1 MKIVI
6 IGGVAA
12 GLSTATKIKRENRDT
27 VVTVYAKGQ
36 FISYGSCGL
45 PYFITDII
53 KTPNELISKD
63 AERLKSEYDIQ
74 VHTNHEVTH
83 VDAIKKQI
91 TVMDK
96 SSNNI
101 IVDNYD
107 ELVIASGASSVLPS
121 VKGLNESSCYQLRD
135 LEDGIQL
142 KAEIIKPENKKVL
155 VIGSGYIG
163 LEVVEALSDY
173 GKEVILVNRS
183 ENLLKSYDQEIS
195 DKILELLTSN
205 GVKLHLGEKLEE
217 VGEKFVKTDKGV
229 YEADIIVVALGNK
242 PNTDFLIN
250 TGVEMLENGAIVV
263 DSQMKTSVQNIYA
276 AGDCATVHHLLKK
289 KPAYIPLATNAS
301 KQGKILAQVLM
312 GKNIIMPPVLGS
324 NAIKIFDYHFSKTG
338 LSEKEAIEEGYN
350 VGSNFVKA
358 HTKPK
363 YYPGSKA
370 IYIKIIYEIDSHI
383 LLGAQIF
390 GQEDVVLRV
399 DVFAACIYNKMTTEQ
414 IEYLDLCYAPPF
426 SGVWDAI
433 NVSAGTVK

>member
-12 GLSTATKIKRENRDT
+12 GLSAATKIKRENKET

-45 PYFITDII
+45 PYFITDTI
-53 KTPNELISKD
+53 KTHTELISKD
-63 AERLKSEYDIQ
+63 ADRLKSEYGIQ
-74 VHTNHEVTH
+74 VYTNHEVIH
-83 VDAIKKQI
+83 VDPLKKQI
-91 TVMDK
+91 KVKDHL
-96 SSNNI
+96 SNSYFK
-101 IVDNYD
+101 DDYD
-107 ELVIASGASSVLPS
+107 DLVIATGAASIFPN
-121 VKGLNESSCYQLRD
+121 VKGLDEVHCFQLRD
-135 LEDGIQL
+135 LEDGIRL
-142 KAEIIKPENKKVL
+142 KAEILRPENKRVL

-173 GKEVILVNRS
+173 GKEVTLVNRS
-183 ENLLKSYDQEIS
+183 ENLLKSYDQEVS
-195 DKILELLTSN
+195 DKILELLISKD
-205 GVKLHLGEKLEE
+205 VKLHLGEKLEE
-217 VGEKFVKTDKGV
+217 VGDKFVKTDKGM

-242 PNTDFLIN
+242 PNTDFLID
-250 TGVEMLENGAIVV
+250 TGIEMLSNGAIVV
-263 DSQMKTSVQNIYA
+263 DSQMRTSLKNIYA
-276 AGDCATVHHLLKK
+276 AGDCATVSHLLKK

-312 GKNIIMPPVLGS
+312 GKNISMPPVLGS

-350 VGSNFVKA
+350 VGSNFVKT
-358 HTKPK
+358 HTKPS

-370 IYIKIIYEIDSHI
+370 IFIKIIYEIDTHI
-383 LLGAQIF
+383 VLGVQIF

-399 DVFAACIYNKMTTEQ
+399 DVFAACIFNKMTTEQ

>member
-12 GLSTATKIKRENRDT
+12 GLSAATKIKRENKEA

-45 PYFITDII
+45 PYFLTDTI
-53 KTPNELISKD
+53 KTHTELISKD
-63 AERLKSEYDIQ
+63 PERLKLEYGIQ
-74 VHTNHEVTH
+74 THTNHEVIH
-83 VDAIKKQI
+83 VDSAKKQI
-91 TVMDK
+91 TVKDL
-96 SSNNI
+96 SSNRTF
-101 IVDNYD
+101 VDDYD
-107 ELVIASGASSVLPS
+107 ELVIATGAASVLPN
-121 VKGLNESSCYQLRD
+121 VKGLDEVHCFQLRD

-142 KAEIIKPENKKVL
+142 KAEILKPENKRVL

-173 GKEVILVNRS
+173 GKEVTLVNRS
-183 ENLLKSYDQEIS
+183 ENLLKSYDQEVS
-195 DKILELLTSN
+195 DKILELLISRS
-205 GVKLHLGEKLEE
+205 VKLHLGEKLEE
-217 VGEKFVKTDKGV
+217 VGDKFVKTDKGT

-242 PNTDFLIN
+242 PNTEFLID
-250 TGVEMLENGAIVV
+250 TGIDMLSNGAIVV
-263 DSQMKTSVQNIYA
+263 DSQMKTSLKNIYA
-276 AGDCATVHHLLKK
+276 AGDCATVSHLLKK
-289 KPAYIPLATNAS
+289 KPTYIPLATNAS

-312 GKNIIMPPVLGS
+312 GKNISMPPVLGS

-358 HTKPK
+358 HTKPS

-370 IYIKIIYEIDSHI
+370 IFIKIIYEIDTHI
-383 LLGAQIF
+383 VLGVQIF

-399 DVFAACIYNKMTTEQ
+399 DVFAACIFNKMTTEQ

>member
-12 GLSTATKIKRENRDT
+12 GLSAATKIKRENKEA
-27 VVTVYAKGQ
+27 VVTVYARGQ

-45 PYFITDII
+45 PYFITDTI
-53 KTPNELISKD
+53 KTHTELISKD
-63 AERLKSEYDIQ
+63 ADRLKSEYGIQ
-74 VHTNHEVTH
+74 VYTNHEVIH
-83 VDAIKKQI
+83 VDPLKKQI
-91 TVMDK
+91 KVKDHLSNSYFMD
-96 SSNNI
+96 
-101 IVDNYD
+101 DYD
-107 ELVIASGASSVLPS
+107 DLVIATGASSVLPN
-121 VKGLNESSCYQLRD
+121 VKGLDEVHCFQLRD
-135 LEDGIQL
+135 LEDGIRL
-142 KAEIIKPENKKVL
+142 KAEILRPENKRVL

-173 GKEVILVNRS
+173 GKEVTLVNRS
-183 ENLLKSYDQEIS
+183 ENLLKSYDQEVS
-195 DKILELLTSN
+195 DKILELLISRD
-205 GVKLHLGEKLEE
+205 VKLHLGEKLEE
-217 VGEKFVKTDKGV
+217 VGDNFVKTDKGT

-242 PNTDFLIN
+242 PNTDFLID
-250 TGVEMLENGAIVV
+250 TGIELLSNGAIVV
-263 DSQMKTSVQNIYA
+263 NSQMRTSLKNIYA
-276 AGDCATVHHLLKK
+276 AGDCATVSHLLKK

-312 GKNIIMPPVLGS
+312 GKNISMPPVLGS

-358 HTKPK
+358 HTKPS

-370 IYIKIIYEIDSHI
+370 IFIKIIYEIDTHI
-383 LLGAQIF
+383 VLGVQIF

-399 DVFAACIYNKMTTEQ
+399 DVFAACIFNKMTTEQ

-433 NVSAGTVK
+433 NVSAGAVK